1 MDKVLNATTPKQKLL
16 DQLTPRLPYDD
27 MHPGVDGVL
36 PADHPMLEKFQK
48 ALNEH
53 LLKARAQLTEELAD
67 IDHNIDELYRE
78 RNEIGA
84 RIYDSNQEIE
94 RQTKIIDEFDAQLA
108 EISEKRIHQEQLTVE
123 IVHEYDAMNR
133 AFKNIQNKYNASV
146 LELTQVTGLELNM
159 KKWTKDMEEE
169 VIAAKRTVSKDKQNH
184 LNHVQKKKQMDILLY
199 KLESEVK
206 TKEQELDSIE
216 GQLQE
221 QNEYLEVLSQSLAD
235 ANADLESLQR
245 EHKQL
250 TNAYNEVLIQ
260 IQIRDKSIYKTKEE
274 LK

>member
-27 MHPGVDGVL
+27 MHPGGDGFL
-36 PADHPMLEKFQK
+36 PADHPILEKFQK

-53 LLKARAQLTEELAD
+53 LLKARAQLTEEIAD
-67 IDHNIDELYRE
+67 IDHNIDELCRE

-84 RIYDSNQEIE
+84 QVYDSKQEME
-94 RQTKIIDEFDAQLA
+94 RQSKIIDDFSAQLT
-108 EISEKRIHQEQLTVE
+108 EISEKRIQQEKLTVE
-123 IVHEYDAMNR
+123 IIHDYDAMNR
-133 AFKNIQNKYNASV
+133 EFKNIQNKYNASL
-146 LELTQVTGLELNM
+146 LELSQVTGLELNV

-169 VIAAKRTVSKDKQNH
+169 VIAAKRIVSKDKQNH
-184 LNHVQKKKQMDILLY
+184 LSQAQTKKQMDILLY

-206 TKEQELDSIE
+206 AKEQELESID

-221 QNEYLEVLSQSLAD
+221 QNEYLEVLNQSLAD
-235 ANADLESLQR
+235 ANTDLESLQR

-260 IQIRDKSIYKTKEE
+260 IQIRDKTIFKTKEE